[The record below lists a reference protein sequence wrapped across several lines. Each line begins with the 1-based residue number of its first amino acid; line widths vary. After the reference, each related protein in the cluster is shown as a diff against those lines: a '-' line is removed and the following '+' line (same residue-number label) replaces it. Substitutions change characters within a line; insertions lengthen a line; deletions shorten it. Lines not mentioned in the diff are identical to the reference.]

1 MSALIKLQILE
12 RLTTILQE
20 IKVDAGF
27 FTDTKNVYRGRN
39 RFGDETP
46 APLIALLEAPRADVA
61 LWATEDRTVSKDS
74 WTILVQGFAPID
86 TQNPIDTA
94 YRYLADVE
102 KQLGKIAA
110 QRSHGRNGGEYPE
123 YYMLGGLISGIE
135 VEQAVVR
142 PPEEGVSSTAFF
154 YQPVRFT
161 LVRDL
166 NCN

>member
-20 IKVDAGF
+20 IKQDGGF
-27 FTDTKNVYRGRN
+27 YTETKGVYRGRN
-39 RFGDETP
+39 RFGDESEI
-46 APLIALLEAPRADVA
+46 PLIALLEAPRADVA

-74 WTILVQGFAPID
+74 WTILIQGFAPID
-86 TQNPIDTA
+86 PKNPLDPA

-110 QRSHGRNGGEYPE
+110 QRSQGRSGGQYPE
-123 YYMLGGLISGIE
+123 YYMLGNLISGIE